1 MSLSAPF
8 FNWAVAATFPQK
20 GPSRVATVDVIA
32 GRAALLLMTDLLLM
46 IAIGLLTAL
55 VIMAM
60 VAMSKLNSIKELWE
74 RVQDKLS
81 HIYSGVDKLDTGMNW
96 FLSREGIK
104 VDYCHSNWRW
114 MIVSRDDTSN
124 IYRTLKEL
132 DRDKREALAKA
143 LYEANLQA
151 MRDFDKEQKKEAKKK

>member
-1 MSLSAPF
+1 
-8 FNWAVAATFPQK
+8 
-20 GPSRVATVDVIA
+20 
-32 GRAALLLMTDLLLM
+32 MTDVLLM

-60 VAMSKLNSIKELWE
+60 VAMSKLNGIKELWE

-81 HIYSGVDKLDTGMNW
+81 HIYSGIDKLDTAVDW
-96 FLSREGIK
+96 FLSREGLK
-104 VDYCHSNWRW
+104 LDYCHANWRW
-114 MIVSRDDTSN
+114 LIVSRDDTSN

-151 MRDFDKEQKKEAKKK
+151 MRDFNKEQKKENSK